1 MGRGE
6 DERLEG
12 VCLVETKLDVVF
24 CADGGMRE
32 GGGW

>member
-6 DERLEG
+6 DKGLEG
-12 VCLVETKLDVVF
+12 VGLLEAKLDVVF
-24 CADGGMRE
+24 CADGGMGE